1 MREARHWGAFPETF
15 RAARP
20 DARVIALDLPGN
32 GALNALASPTRI
44 EDAARLCREAAA
56 RAGAVPPYNLLAI
69 SLGAMVASHW
79 CRIAPGE
86 VAACVL
92 IGTSLKPFSPVHRRL
107 RPENYAALL
116 RLLLGPRD
124 PAREERAILAAT
136 ANSAD
141 ARAAVLED
149 WIAYA
154 RERPVARRNVLRQ
167 LFAASRCRAPAE
179 PPPVPTLLLAGA
191 ADPQVDPHCTRDNA
205 RAWNVPL
212 IVHPTAGHDVPL
224 DDGPWVA
231 GQVRDWLARL
241 EMEYGAGAPIPPYAT
256 RHSQ

>member
-32 GALNALASPTRI
+32 GALNALASPARI
-44 EDAARLCREAAA
+44 EDAARLCREQA
-56 RAGAVPPYNLLAI
+56 RQAGAQPPYNLLAI

-92 IGTSLKPFSPVHRRL
+92 IGTSLRPFSPFYRRL
-107 RPENYAALL
+107 RPRMVLPLL

-136 ANSAD
+136 ANSAA
-141 ARAAVLED
+141 ARAAVLEN

-154 RERPVARRNVLRQ
+154 RERPVARRNVMRQ
-167 LFAASRCRAPAE
+167 LFAASRYRAAAE
-179 PPPVPTLLLAGA
+179 PPPVPVLLLAGA
-191 ADPQVDPHCTRDNA
+191 ADRLVDPQCSRDLA
-205 RAWNVPL
+205 RAWNLPL
-212 IVHPTAGHDVPL
+212 ILHPTAGHDVPL

-231 GQVRDWLARL
+231 GQVRDWLAGL
-241 EMEYGAGAPIPPYAT
+241 QVEYGAGAPVPPYAT
-256 RHSQ
+256 RHS

>member
-1 MREARHWGAFPETF
+1 MREARHWGAFPDVF
-15 RAARP
+15 RAALP

-32 GALNALASPTRI
+32 GALNALSSPTRI
-44 EDAARLCREAAA
+44 EDAARFCREAAA
-56 RAGAVPPYNLLAI
+56 RAGAVPPYGLLAI

-107 RPENYAALL
+107 RPQNYAALL
-116 RLLLGPRD
+116 GLLLGPRD
-124 PAREERAILAAT
+124 PARQERTILAAT
-136 ANSAD
+136 ANSAA
-141 ARAAVLED
+141 ARAAVLEN

-154 RERPVARRNVLRQ
+154 RERPVARRNVMRQ
-167 LFAASRCRAPAE
+167 LFAASRYRAAAE
-179 PPPVPTLLLAGA
+179 PPPVPVLLLAGA
-191 ADPQVDPHCTRDNA
+191 ADRLVDPQCSRDIA

-212 IVHPTAGHDVPL
+212 ILHPTAGHDVPL

-231 GQVRDWLARL
+231 GQVRDWLAGL
-241 EMEYGAGAPIPPYAT
+241 SVEYGARAPIPPYAT
-256 RHSQ
+256 RDS